1 MAGARIVLPL
11 KPYHVDTLKQIA
23 LRGGVQEFVSMS
35 SKELGKAL
43 GVSQQSASQR
53 ILELLNDGLIARDLA
68 SRRQRV
74 RISTKGLEVLQQEY
88 ADYQRIFDVRERL
101 MIVGRATSGLG
112 EGAFY
117 MRQRGYREQFR
128 KKLGY
133 EPYEGT
139 LNVRIQ
145 GADVAKLRILVDTGG
160 IPIDGFEA
168 NGRTFGGAKCF
179 PSTLKGIR
187 CAVILPIRT
196 HYTDTIEVISKE
208 YLRGQLGIAD
218 GDSVTL
224 ELEPL

>member
-1 MAGARIVLPL
+1 V

-23 LRGGVQEFVSMS
+23 LRGGVGDFIPLS
-35 SKELGKAL
+35 SKDLGKAL

-53 ILELLNDGLIARDLA
+53 ILELLDDGMVTRDLA

-74 RISTKGLEVLQQEY
+74 KVSPKGLEVLQKEY
-88 ADYQRIFDVRERL
+88 ADYLRIFEVRERL
-101 MIVGRATSGLG
+101 TIVGRATSGLG

-117 MRQRGYREQFR
+117 MRQKGYREQFR

-139 LNVRIQ
+139 LNLKMQ
-145 GADVAKLRILVDTGG
+145 GPDVVKLRILVDEEG

-179 PSTLKGIR
+179 PSNLKGIR
-187 CAVILPIRT
+187 CAVIIPIRT
-196 HYTDTIEVISKE
+196 HYTDTVEVISKE
-208 YLRGQLGIAD
+208 YLRGRLGIAD

-224 ELEPL
+224 ELEL